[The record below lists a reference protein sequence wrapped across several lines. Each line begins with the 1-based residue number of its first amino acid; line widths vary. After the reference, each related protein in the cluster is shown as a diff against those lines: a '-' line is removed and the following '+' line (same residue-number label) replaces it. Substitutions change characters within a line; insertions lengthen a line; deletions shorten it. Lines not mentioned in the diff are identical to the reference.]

1 MEYCREMMTRD
12 GEPLMIRSLT
22 NKEAHAALFLMHRCM
37 GETPFLARYPD
48 EITLTVSQEA
58 QYIEEMNA
66 KAGGLLLGA
75 FLGREITGLCNIRSV
90 APNERY
96 HHRADM
102 GIMVAKK
109 HWGKGIGSAM
119 MQTLIEAAKETAFEQ
134 IELDVVSTNSAAIA
148 LYQKHG
154 FVRYGLLERGMK
166 YRDGSYA
173 DLLLMKLD
181 LTKLR

>member
-1 MEYCREMMTRD
+1 MKYSKETLNRS
-12 GEPLMIRSLT
+12 GEPVAIRSLT
-22 NKEAHAALFLMHRCM
+22 GEDARAALFMMHQCM

-48 EITLTVSQEA
+48 EIRLTVSQEA

-66 KAGGLLLGA
+66 KANGLLLGA
-75 FLGREITGLCNIRSV
+75 FLGRELVGMCNIRPA

-96 HHRADM
+96 CHRADM
-102 GIMVAKK
+102 GIMIVKK

-119 MQTLIEAAKETAFEQ
+119 MQALIEAAKETAFEQ

-148 LYQKHG
+148 LYQKYG
-154 FVRYGLLERGMK
+154 FSQYGLLEHGMK

-173 DLLLMKLD
+173 DLLLMRLD